1 VTPTNVKSGTSNVI
15 NPTVTVADFS
25 ADAPSQGF
33 YLVGSTTF
41 TVDLTQTTYFKNSYS
56 LYTLAATGIPGSR
69 TFYYDNISASAIAVT
84 PTISLGTNTTSSV
97 SGLTVYGS
105 TEYFSNQLICTNMG
119 DYFCAPVLAQCRV
132 KLVDAFDST
141 TAYGSYSN
149 LTIANVNT
157 TISSGTFCNAGVLG
171 QAKILYTDSASL
183 DTYAVATLSINGVAS
198 NLKSTTAFDS
208 DPTST
213 LTIVIDQPSITLLA
227 TFPST
232 LPSVGATS
240 TYVNGRLVSSA
251 GDCNTTTYVPAA
263 WYSSTSVTSYGDVA
277 YDHTALLT
285 ATGNHELMLA
295 RGKFRTRGT
304 SGYYRDFTAYGNAN
318 YSGIPYASSDFRF
331 ITFAWKVA
339 GSDTGGNGVDFGNIG
354 FTISNVAA
362 NTFSFNALNG
372 LAYFTGTSIYP
383 SIFYRLEQ
391 QYTTGA
397 DYRIPV
403 GSTTLPGGASNYT
416 SDWNDMNLIDA
427 SNVNATNYNN
437 LTSTKATTPY
447 VKSGFTGVTSNTNG
461 DGTMNYVFTPRF
473 PRYAGTITATTYLY
487 CRVAMPMDVDFQFT
501 NVSATMY

>member
-1 VTPTNVKSGTSNVI
+1 
-15 NPTVTVADFS
+15 VTVVDS
-25 ADAPSQGF
+25 YADAPSQGF
-33 YLVGSTTF
+33 YLVGSNTF

-56 LYTLAATGIPGSR
+56 LYTLSATGIPSST
-69 TFYYDNISASAIAVT
+69 TFYYDNISASSIVVT
-84 PTISLGTNTTSSV
+84 PTISLGTNTTTSV

-149 LTIANVNT
+149 LTIANVSS
-157 TISSGTFCNAGVLG
+157 TISAGTFYYGSTLG
-171 QAKILYTDSASL
+171 SAKILYSDSESL
-183 DTYAVATLSINGVAS
+183 DTYAVAAVSINGVAS
-198 NLKSTTAFDS
+198 NLISTTAFDS
-208 DPTST
+208 DPSSV
-213 LTIVIDQPSITLLA
+213 LKIVIDQPSITLLA
-227 TFPST
+227 A
-232 LPSVGATS
+232 LPSSLTSVGTSS
-240 TYVNGRLVSSA
+240 TYVDGRLVSSA

-263 WYSSTSVTSYGDVA
+263 WYSSTSVTSYGAVA

-304 SGYYRDFTAYGNAN
+304 SGYYRDFSVYGGNPN
-318 YSGIPYASSDFRF
+318 YSGIAYASSDFRF

-339 GSDTGGNGVDFGNIG
+339 GSDTGGNGVNFGHIG
-354 FTISNVAA
+354 FTLSNVAA

-372 LAYFTGTSIYP
+372 RAYFTGTSVYP

-403 GSTTLPGGASNYT
+403 GSTTLPGGSNNYT
-416 SDWNDMNLIDA
+416 SDWNDMNLINA
-427 SNVNATNYNN
+427 SNVNATNYND

-447 VKSGFTGVTSNTNG
+447 VKSGFGGVTSNTNG
-461 DGTMNYVFTPRF
+461 DGTMNYVFTPLF
-473 PRYAGTITATTYLY
+473 PRAADVITATTYLY
-487 CRVAMPMDVDFQFT
+487 CRVAMPMDLDFQFT